1 MPLVWLVGMM
11 GSGKSAVG
19 RLVALHED
27 CAFVD
32 TDTVVERLAE
42 RPIRQIFTEEGEA
55 WFREVEAAAVQSLMS
70 HNWVVATGGG
80 VVLRDDN
87 VVAMQASGP
96 VVWLRASIETLLTRV
111 GGDDRRPLL
120 AGAPTAQRLGD
131 LMAERAERYAGA
143 AGVVIDTDDLTIAQV
158 AAAVEAVL

>member
-19 RLVALHED
+19 RLVAFHHE

-42 RPIRQIFTEEGEA
+42 RPISQIFAEEGEA
-55 WFREVEAAAVQSLMS
+55 WFRAVEAAAVQSLMS
-70 HNWVVATGGG
+70 NDAVVATGGG

-87 VVAMQASGP
+87 VTAMQASGP
-96 VVWLRASIETLLTRV
+96 VVWLRASIETLRTRV

-143 AGVVIDTDDLTIAQV
+143 ARVVIDTDDLTIAQV